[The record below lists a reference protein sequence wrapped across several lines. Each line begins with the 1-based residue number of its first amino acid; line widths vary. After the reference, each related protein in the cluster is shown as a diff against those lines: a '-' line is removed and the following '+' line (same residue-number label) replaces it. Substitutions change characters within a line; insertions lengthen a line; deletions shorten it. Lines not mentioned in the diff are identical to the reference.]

1 MLSRVRAKDIIH
13 LTLSHHHV
21 RHAVSVLFVIA
32 LTFLII
38 LGTRALLHIG
48 TYTAT
53 SPQEPVV
60 KVTHVDPPQKHED
73 IPTPAKPVTPPPAP
87 THDYAIPP
95 VVDGIPPV
103 VTNFRT
109 TDPVVFLTIDDG
121 AFKDPSVIKMIKDN
135 NLKVSLFLAKA
146 FITDDPDFFK
156 QIIDLGGLIENH
168 TVSHDLNMV
177 RDMNYE
183 QQKAEICGMADY
195 EEQVYGRRPIFLRP
209 PGGAYS
215 DTMLKAAGA
224 CGMRAVVTW
233 IAKANGGSMQYQIGD
248 HLRPGDIVL
257 MHFRPEFQQDMQA
270 FLDAMHAAGLHTE
283 LLEDWI

>member
-21 RHAVSVLFVIA
+21 RHAASVLFVI
-32 LTFLII
+32 FLMFFVI
-38 LGTRALLHIG
+38 LSTHTLLHIG
-48 TYTAT
+48 VQDAS
-53 SPQEPVV
+53 SPEGPNVQVAQ
-60 KVTHVDPPQKHED
+60 VDPPQK
-73 IPTPAKPVTPPPAP
+73 PAEPPREPV
-87 THDYAIPP
+87 HDYAIPP
-95 VVDGIPPV
+95 VVDSIPPV
-103 VTNFRT
+103 VTNIP
-109 TDPVVFLTIDDG
+109 TDNPVVFLTIDDG
-121 AFKDPSVIKMIKDN
+121 AYKDPSVIKLIKDN
-135 NLKVSLFLAKA
+135 DLKVSLFLAKA

-156 QIIDLGGLIENH
+156 QIVELGGLIENH
-168 TVSHDLNMV
+168 TLSHNLDMV
-177 RDMNYE
+177 REMGYE
-183 QQKAEICGMADY
+183 QQVSEICGMADY
-195 EEQVYGRRPIFLRP
+195 EQQTYGRRPIFLRP

>member
-13 LTLSHHHV
+13 LTLSQHHV
-21 RHAVSVLFVIA
+21 RHAASVVFVVA
-32 LTFLII
+32 LMFLVII
-38 LGTRALLHIG
+38 GTRALLHIG
-48 TYTAT
+48 THTAS
-53 SPQEPVV
+53 SPQNLVV
-60 KVTHVDPPQKHED
+60 EVAHVDPPKKHED
-73 IPTPAKPVTPPPAP
+73 APVPVKPADPPPKPA
-87 THDYAIPP
+87 HDYVIPP

-103 VTNFRT
+103 VTNIRT
-109 TDPVVFLTIDDG
+109 TNPVVFLTIDDG
-121 AFKDPSVIKMIKDN
+121 AYKDPSVIKIIKDN
-135 NLKVSLFLAKA
+135 NLKVSLFLAKS
-146 FITDDPDFFK
+146 FIANNPDFFK

-168 TVSHDLNMV
+168 TVTHNLNMV
-177 RDMNYE
+177 RTMNYE

-195 EEQVYGRRPIFLRP
+195 EAQVYGRRPIFLRP